1 MMLTMMVL
9 AVGAEGR
16 EETAPLDSFEPN
28 GYRLYDMVG
37 NVSEWCV
44 DWYGLDYYDYYSKSL
59 AKKWWNPPGPRRGIR
74 RVYLGVGFGATQGLD
89 VW

>member
-9 AVGAEGR
+9 AVGANEGR
-16 EETAPLDSFEPN
+16 EETVPLDSFAPN

-44 DWYGLDYYDYYSKSL
+44 DWYGLDYYK
-59 AKKWWNPPGPRRGIR
+59 
-74 RVYLGVGFGATQGLD
+74 
-89 VW
+89 

>member
-9 AVGAEGR
+9 AVGANEGR

-44 DWYGLDYYDYYSKSL
+44 DWYGLDYYSKSL

-74 RVYLGVGFGATQGLD
+74 RV
-89 VW
+89 

>member
-9 AVGAEGR
+9 AVGANEGR
-16 EETAPLDSFEPN
+16 EETVPLDSFAPN

-44 DWYGLDYYDYYSKSL
+44 DWYSLDYYDYYSKSL
-59 AKKWWNPPGPRRGIR
+59 AKK
-74 RVYLGVGFGATQGLD
+74 
-89 VW
+89 